1 MPAFDA
7 SGSRDKKAQLLYK
20 AIMKA
25 SRVLC
30 CFLLLLLLLQ
40 NGFSAGADDSQ
51 AQSPHLQISS
61 IYGDLEV
68 SRPSSI
74 FVVLQNDA
82 FPSKE
87 PDGLGFN
94 KENARNIV
102 AQLQSSDDRIKIF
115 SGPQNAGLLAA
126 GENATVQF
134 MALAEDVPLGI
145 YPLQLRLNYSSLSQV
160 TASGG
165 GRTPNFVFAYEKA
178 SIELPLQ
185 AKVVLGPKI
194 ELEELEGETLAGIES
209 SRRLVL
215 ANRGDEPALDI
226 RMQAR
231 PSPPFLMVENGN
243 EQVSLAPGESAT
255 QSLSIFTDENATSGY
270 YALPCMISY
279 LDGQDGMRRIQ
290 ELYALV
296 YVGEDGYSLWL
307 YLGAAGLILLLV
319 AGCLWSLKRFL
330 SGQRRLRII
339 KS

>member
-1 MPAFDA
+1 
-7 SGSRDKKAQLLYK
+7 
-20 AIMKA
+20 MKA

-30 CFLLLLLLLQ
+30 RFLLLLLLLPA
-40 NGFSAGADDSQ
+40 GFSAGADDSP

-74 FVVLQNDA
+74 FVVLQNNA
-82 FPSKE
+82 MPSEE
-87 PDGLGFN
+87 PDELGFN
-94 KENARNIV
+94 KENASSIV

-145 YPLQLRLNYSSLSQV
+145 YPLQLRLNYSRLSQV

-165 GRTPNFVFAYEKA
+165 ERTPNFVFAYEKA

-194 ELEELEGETLAGIES
+194 ELEELEGETLPGIES

-215 ANRGDEPALDI
+215 VNRGDEPALDF
-226 RMQAR
+226 RCR
-231 PSPPFLMVENGN
+231 PAPAPPFSWLKMVK
-243 EQVSLAPGESAT
+243 SRLALHLAR
-255 QSLSIFTDENATSGY
+255 
-270 YALPCMISY
+270 ALRKAC
-279 LDGQDGMRRIQ
+279 R
-290 ELYALV
+290 
-296 YVGEDGYSLWL
+296 YSLMKMPHQATMPCPARSPIGTGRTGCGGARSSMHWFMWERTPTL
-307 YLGAAGLILLLV
+307 YGCILGRQG
-319 AGCLWSLKRFL
+319 
-330 SGQRRLRII
+330 
-339 KS
+339 